1 MLTCCSWEMS
11 TVGHP
16 FADIANVVH
25 PWTVNAIS
33 PTAAQDLYLP
43 SVTSHIDGL
52 PSVTQCLAWYR
63 SEAGWDPAPELKW
76 AEAFC
81 LFRLSI
87 IYQGI
92 AARYAARQATSPEAR
107 KLGRAMYPSAELAKQ
122 VIRDI
127 KLRKADSARL

>member
-1 MLTCCSWEMS
+1 MS

-43 SVTSHIDGL
+43 SVTRHIDGL
-52 PSVTQCLAWYR
+52 PSVAQCLAWYT
-63 SEAGWDPAPELKW
+63 SEARWDPAPELKW

-107 KLGRAMYPSAELAKQ
+107 KLGQARYPSAELAKQ
-122 VIRDI
+122 HIRDI
-127 KLRKADSARL
+127 KLRKVDNAKL